1 MTRTR
6 LSALLGA
13 VLLAGSFA
21 LQAQTPPAG
30 SPGGADPSKG
40 RGERHEQMREHMKA
54 AMEACK
60 GKDDRRACMQQQM
73 CAKAQ
78 DPAKCQAEGKAR
90 MTRHME
96 ERQKAHEACSG
107 KRGDELMKCLES
119 QRPQRGKGE
128 EHRHGKPDG
137 KG

>member
-1 MTRTR
+1 MNRSR
-6 LSALLGA
+6 LSALLGTA
-13 VLLAGSFA
+13 LLACSLA

-30 SPGGADPSKG
+30 GPSADPAKG
-40 RGERHEQMREHMKA
+40 RGERHAEMREHMKS

-60 GKDDRRACMQQQM
+60 GKDDRRACMQEQM

-78 DPAKCQAEGKAR
+78 DPAKCKAEGKAR

-96 ERQKAHEACSG
+96 ERQKAHEACNG
-107 KRGDELMKCLES
+107 KRGDDLMKCLES

-128 EHRHGKPDG
+128 PHPHGKPES

>member
-1 MTRTR
+1 MNRSR
-6 LSALLGA
+6 LSALLGTT
-13 VLLAGSFA
+13 LLACSFA

-30 SPGGADPSKG
+30 GLAPEAQKG
-40 RGERHEQMREHMKA
+40 HAERHSQMREHMKS

-60 GKDDRRACMQQQM
+60 GKDDRRACMQEQM
-73 CAKAQ
+73 CAKAP

-96 ERQKAHEACSG
+96 ERQKAHEACNG

-119 QRPQRGKGE
+119 QRPKGGKGQG
-128 EHRHGKPDG
+128 HQHGKPDA